1 VLDQGASDSFS
12 LPAIATR
19 LSRRETVGRYY
30 HDMSKT
36 ASHPR
41 NGAERYSIAMV
52 AACPFPANHGS
63 AASIREMSDTLSQMG
78 HSVHI
83 VTYQTGQTDIA
94 VGHAKLH
101 RTGPFRPERNAKVGP
116 SPQKFREDLALL
128 RLLRRVIKREQIDII
143 HAHNYEGA
151 LIGVMVKWMT
161 GRPMLYN
168 AVNLMSDELAGYRFI
183 RPAWLARAI
192 ARSLDWFVPIFP
204 DHITAVSPELKQWFV
219 KRGIADRKV
228 DMIPAG
234 IVPEMFDNADPE
246 KIRRRHGISGRAIVM
261 YTGVLNAFQRID
273 YLLRAF
279 AVVSKQLPDALL
291 VMVSPLVSESHER
304 EHKKAAERF
313 GIADSITWI
322 APHSLEDLPS
332 YLALA
337 DVTVISR
344 PECPGHPVK
353 LLNYMLAGK
362 PIVCF
367 EGAAKGLRH
376 LHDAFIVPNHDC
388 EALGS
393 GIVTL
398 LQDRELAARLGANAR
413 ATVINNF
420 DWRRICQRIERIY
433 DGLLGKSQPDDTQP
447 EHHASAQLQS

>member
-1 VLDQGASDSFS
+1 MQNP
-12 LPAIATR
+12 LPAELR
-19 LSRRETVGRYY
+19 KET
-30 HDMSKT
+30 K
-36 ASHPR
+36 
-41 NGAERYSIAMV
+41 NYSVAMV

-63 AASIREMSDTLSQMG
+63 AASVREMSDTLSQMG
-78 HSVHI
+78 HAVHI
-83 VTYQTGQTDIA
+83 VTYQTGQKDI
-94 VGHAKLH
+94 VVRYAKVH
-101 RTGPFRPERNAKVGP
+101 RTGPFRPETNAKVGP
-116 SPQKFREDLALL
+116 SPEKFLEDLGLL
-128 RLLRRVIKREQIDII
+128 RLLCRVIQRERIDII

-151 LIGVMVKWMT
+151 LIGVMAKWIT
-161 GRPMLYN
+161 GRPLLYN

-192 ARSLDWFVPIFP
+192 ARGLDWLVPIFP
-204 DHITAVSPELKQWFV
+204 DHITAVSPELKQWLV
-219 KRGIADRKV
+219 EHGTPERKV
-228 DMIPAG
+228 DMVPAG

-367 EGAAKGLRH
+367 EGAAKGVRH
-376 LHDAFIVPNHDC
+376 LHDAFIVPDHDC

-398 LQDRELAARLGANAR
+398 LQDRELAARLGENAR

-420 DWRRICQRIERIY
+420 DWRQICRRIERIY
-433 DGLLGKSQPDDTQP
+433 DRLLGKSELIDRQS
-447 EHHASAQLQS
+447 EHHAFARLQP

>member
-1 VLDQGASDSFS
+1 V
-12 LPAIATR
+12 
-19 LSRRETVGRYY
+19 
-30 HDMSKT
+30 K
-36 ASHPR
+36 
-41 NGAERYSIAMV
+41 RYSIAMV

-78 HSVHI
+78 HAVHI
-83 VTYQTGQTDIA
+83 VTYETGQKDI
-94 VGHAKLH
+94 VVSHAKVH
-101 RTGPFRPERNAKVGP
+101 RTGPFRPETNAKVGP
-116 SPQKFREDLALL
+116 SPEKFLEDLALL
-128 RLLRRVIKREQIDII
+128 RLLRRVIQRERIDII
-143 HAHNYEGA
+143 HSHNYEGA
-151 LIGVMVKWMT
+151 LIGVMAKWIT
-161 GRPMLYN
+161 GRPLLYN
-168 AVNLMSDELAGYRFI
+168 AVNLMSDELAGYGFI

-192 ARSLDWFVPIFP
+192 ARGLDWFVPIFP

-219 KRGIADRKV
+219 ERGTAERKV

-246 KIRRRHGISGRAIVM
+246 KLRRRHRINGRAIVM

-279 AVVSKQLPDALL
+279 AVVSKQLPDVVLM
-291 VMVSPLVSESHER
+291 MVSPLVSESHRR
-304 EHKKAAERF
+304 ECEKLADQL
-313 GIADSITWI
+313 GISGAIMWI
-322 APHSLEDLPS
+322 APHSLDDLPS

-337 DVTVISR
+337 SVTVISR

-388 EALGS
+388 EALGK
-393 GIVTL
+393 GIITL
-398 LQDRELAARLGANAR
+398 LKDRELAASLGANAR
-413 ATVINNF
+413 TTVLANF
-420 DWRRICQRIERIY
+420 DWRRICQRIEHIY
-433 DGLLGKSQPDDTQP
+433 DRLLGKPESGDINS
-447 EHHASAQLQS
+447 EHHAFARLQP

>member
-1 VLDQGASDSFS
+1 MIHLTANMFENEVSAGSEMKIASD
-12 LPAIATR
+12 
-19 LSRRETVGRYY
+19 
-30 HDMSKT
+30 
-36 ASHPR
+36 PR
-41 NGAERYSIAMV
+41 NGKERYSIAMV

-83 VTYQTGQTDIA
+83 VTYPTGQENIA
-94 VGHAKLH
+94 VRYAKVH
-101 RTGPFRPERNAKVGP
+101 RTGPFRPETNARVGP
-116 SPQKFREDLALL
+116 SPEKFREDLALF
-128 RLLRRVIKREQIDII
+128 RLLRRVVKREGIDII

-151 LIGVMVKWMT
+151 LIGVMAKWIT
-161 GRPMLYN
+161 RRPLLYN

-183 RPAWLARAI
+183 RPAWLAQAM
-192 ARSLDWFVPIFP
+192 ARGLDWFVPIFP
-204 DHITAVSPELKQWFV
+204 DHVTAVSPELKQWFV
-219 KRGIADRKV
+219 KRGIAERKL

-234 IVPEMFDNADPE
+234 IVPDLFDRADPE
-246 KIRRRHGISGRAIVM
+246 KIRHRHGITGGPIVM

-279 AVVSKQLPDALL
+279 ALVSKQIPEARL
-291 VMVSPLVSESHER
+291 VMVSPLVCESLER
-304 EHKKAAERF
+304 EHRQAADRL
-313 GIADSITWI
+313 GISDSIMWI
-322 APHSLEDLPS
+322 APHSLEDLPN

-353 LLNYMLAGK
+353 LLNYMLAAK

-376 LHDAFIVPNHDC
+376 LHDALIVRDHDC
-388 EALGS
+388 EALGN

-398 LQDRELAARLGANAR
+398 LKDRELAVRLGANAH
-413 ATVINNF
+413 ATVLANF
-420 DWRRICQRIERIY
+420 DWRIICQRIERIY
-433 DGLLGKSQPDDTQP
+433 KRLLGNREFCGIQNK
-447 EHHASAQLQS
+447 HHAFARLSS

>member
-1 VLDQGASDSFS
+1 MFEIEASNGSEVRTALRPRSGA
-12 LPAIATR
+12 
-19 LSRRETVGRYY
+19 G
-30 HDMSKT
+30 
-36 ASHPR
+36 
-41 NGAERYSIAMV
+41 RYSIAMV

-78 HSVHI
+78 HAVHI
-83 VTYQTGQTDIA
+83 VTYQTGQKEIA
-94 VGHAKLH
+94 VGHAKVH
-101 RTGPFRPERNAKVGP
+101 RTGPFRPETNARVGP
-116 SPQKFREDLALL
+116 SPEKFLEDLALC
-128 RLLRRVIKREQIDII
+128 RLLRRVIQREQIDII

-151 LIGVMVKWMT
+151 LTGVMAKWIT
-161 GRPMLYN
+161 GRPLLYN
-168 AVNLMSDELAGYRFI
+168 AVNLMSDELAGYHFI

-192 ARSLDWFVPIFP
+192 ARGLDWFVPIFP
-204 DHITAVSPELKQWFV
+204 DRITAVSPELKQWFV
-219 KRGIADRKV
+219 KRGIAERKL

-234 IVPEMFDNADPE
+234 IVPQMFDNTDPE
-246 KIRRRHGISGRAIVM
+246 KIRRRHGIHGRPIVM
-261 YTGVLNAFQRID
+261 YTGVLNGFQRID

-279 AVVSKQLPDALL
+279 AVVSKQLPDVLL
-291 VMVSPLVSESHER
+291 VMVSPLVSESHEK
-304 EHKKAAERF
+304 EHKKLAERL
-313 GIADSITWI
+313 GISDSIMWI

-337 DVTVISR
+337 NVTVISR

-367 EGAAKGLRH
+367 EGAAKGVRH
-376 LHDAFIVPNHDC
+376 LHDAFIVPDHDC

-413 ATVINNF
+413 ATVLANF
-420 DWRRICQRIERIY
+420 DWRIICQRIERIY
-433 DGLLGKSQPDDTQP
+433 DGLLGKPESADIRN
-447 EHHASAQLQS
+447 EHHASARLPS